1 MVKPPSDL
9 GKFESFVE
17 IVEALRAPDGCPWD
31 KEQTHRTL
39 APYAIEESFEL
50 AEAIESGA
58 TDEIVGELG
67 DVLLQVVLNSVVGR
81 QSGEFTLEDVIRG
94 ISEKMVRRHP
104 HVFGDA
110 SLKTSKDVLNN
121 WAKVKAAEKAG
132 QAPAATAA
140 TAFDLPKA
148 LPALQRSHKIGDKTQ
163 KAGFDWPD
171 AHGVFEKV
179 EEEMQELR
187 EEFAKVAR
195 GSNAGGTVGAL
206 PSDLRSKLEHEIG
219 DVLFSVS
226 QLARHLGLD
235 AEQSLRVANTRFESR
250 YFKMRANVEASGRG
264 WEALSDAEKESAWQQ
279 AKRDLA

>member
-9 GKFESFVE
+9 EKFESFVE
-17 IVEALRAPDGCPWD
+17 IVEALRGPDGCPWD

-39 APYAIEESFEL
+39 APFAIEESFEL
-50 AEAIESGA
+50 AEAIESGS
-58 TDEIVGELG
+58 TDDIVGELG

-81 QSGEFTLEDVIRG
+81 QAGDFTLADVIRG
-94 ISEKMVRRHP
+94 IAEKMVRRHP
-104 HVFGDA
+104 HVFGDT
-110 SLKTSKDVLNN
+110 SLKTSGEVLQN

-132 QAPAATAA
+132 RAPLSH
-140 TAFDLPKA
+140 FDLPKA

-179 EEEMQELR
+179 EEEMRELR
-187 EEFAKVAR
+187 EEFAKVPRETSVA
-195 GSNAGGTVGAL
+195 SDASPSAL
-206 PSDLRSKLEHEIG
+206 PADLRKALEHEIG

-235 AEQSLRVANTRFESR
+235 AEQSLRVANSRFESR
-250 YFKMRANVEASGRG
+250 YFKMRANVETSGRE
-264 WEALSDAEKESAWQQ
+264 WDTLADADKEAAWQQ
-279 AKRDLA
+279 AKRDLK